1 MNTDS
6 LYSTPKS
13 REIIANAQA
22 RFARWPETD
31 NLTLAQFDLWL
42 DGETAG
48 AEQRLHELDAS
59 RGDREM
65 IKEVQADL
73 VAFAGAAVAVRLFR
87 EAMLP

>member
-1 MNTDS
+1 MNIESIATS
-6 LYSTPKS
+6 PKHQQLMQQ
-13 REIIANAQA
+13 AQA

-31 NLTLAQFDLWL
+31 SLTLAQFDLWL

-48 AEQRLHELDAS
+48 AEQRLHELGSS

-73 VAFAGAAVAVRLFR
+73 VALAGAAVAVRLFR